1 MPKSALSELPKPAE
15 VRSIQK
21 FFTHCPVSTFDRVP
35 FQLTGELFLY
45 GTALKSERNPLI
57 TPFGAGG
64 AASVPGAFT
73 RPRRRRDG
81 RRGRRPAG
89 RHARVRPRRPER
101 AQPADAEGARGRR
114 RSRLEA
120 SEADVR
126 DARAAVPR
134 GVRGKVRLASAFPS
148 PRARPRV
155 RRRPRGE
162 TRRESRSVGPLDRA
176 RWNRFRHPI

>member
-1 MPKSALSELPKPAE
+1 
-15 VRSIQK
+15 
-21 FFTHCPVSTFDRVP
+21 
-35 FQLTGELFLY
+35 
-45 GTALKSERNPLI
+45 
-57 TPFGAGG
+57 
-64 AASVPGAFT
+64 
-73 RPRRRRDG
+73 
-81 RRGRRPAG
+81 
-89 RHARVRPRRPER
+89 
-101 AQPADAEGARGRR
+101 
-114 RSRLEA
+114 
-120 SEADVR
+120 VR